1 MPKKRPATADGLASL
16 LAATVPIIAS
26 QSDSRRSYLSAA
38 DVIRLMR
45 CCRELHH
52 LEGLELRL
60 PFFVQAEVLLKWRY
74 LERFQLSSVDV
85 SWCTQA
91 HFDRLLA
98 LRGLV
103 DMTVRVHQNQIAV
116 HRLSRRNSFSIT
128 SLHEAGRA
136 SSLRSLTLLG
146 ISGKLLEDLSPLS
159 TCANLETLVIH
170 ASHSI
175 SDVTP
180 LSQCARLRRLVLDN
194 CSRLANVAPLAA
206 GATSESLTALELP
219 NGKMLTDLRP
229 IGGLRN
235 LVELRLSKCDH
246 LEDVTGLESCGSLQV
261 LLLVG
266 CKRLKSVAPLA
277 GCAHL
282 ECLFMPNCPV
292 LDIWPLGVC
301 PKLRRLDVNWHG
313 RSPSSLRALRER
325 RIEAGLLEEMEVK
338 THGSWYKFPIVS

>member
-1 MPKKRPATADGLASL
+1 M
-16 LAATVPIIAS
+16 
-26 QSDSRRSYLSAA
+26 
-38 DVIRLMR
+38 
-45 CCRELHH
+45 
-52 LEGLELRL
+52 
-60 PFFVQAEVLLKWRY
+60 
-74 LERFQLSSVDV
+74 
-85 SWCTQA
+85 
-91 HFDRLLA
+91 
-98 LRGLV
+98 
-103 DMTVRVHQNQIAV
+103 
-116 HRLSRRNSFSIT
+116 
-128 SLHEAGRA
+128 
-136 SSLRSLTLLG
+136 
-146 ISGKLLEDLSPLS
+146 
-159 TCANLETLVIH
+159 
-170 ASHSI
+170 
-175 SDVTP
+175 TP

-194 CSRLANVAPLAA
+194 CSRLAKLAPLAA
-206 GATSESLTALELP
+206 GATSESLTVLELP